1 MISPRTL
8 CIVAAIASCMV
19 SVQAH
24 EEAQQPQ
31 GGLHAVQQAHDPAAP
46 ETQQRHLRAQTI
58 GRSYSGGAGGYF
70 GGGGGIPISWG
81 GAGGGHGNG
90 NGGYNGGGGASFS
103 WGGGASGRGGGGG
116 GASGGYSGGGLSQ
129 WLSGLTWGSS
139 KQNGPSP
146 GQSPSQP
153 QPQPPVPSPAPG
165 PATSTD
171 TNGGGAIQTGDAY

>member
-31 GGLHAVQQAHDPAAP
+31 GGLHAVQQAQDPAAP
-46 ETQQRHLRAQTI
+46 ETQQRRLRAQTI
-58 GRSYSGGAGGYF
+58 GRSYSGGAGGYFGGGGAGGYF

-103 WGGGASGRGGGGG
+103 WGGGASGR
-116 GASGGYSGGGLSQ
+116 
-129 WLSGLTWGSS
+129 
-139 KQNGPSP
+139 
-146 GQSPSQP
+146 
-153 QPQPPVPSPAPG
+153 VV
-165 PATSTD
+165 
-171 TNGGGAIQTGDAY
+171 